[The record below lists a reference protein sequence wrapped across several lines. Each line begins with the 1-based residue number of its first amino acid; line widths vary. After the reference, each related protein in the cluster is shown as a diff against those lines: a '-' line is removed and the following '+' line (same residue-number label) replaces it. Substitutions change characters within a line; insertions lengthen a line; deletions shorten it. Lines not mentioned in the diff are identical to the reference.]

1 MRPLLLILL
10 ALSLVMV
17 SWPTESLLEEKATVK
32 YADSALVISFTNGPD
47 ADESITGTNTLTF
60 AYSGTGTLVNLQV
73 EISNDSTTWDEIENM
88 TSTPWLMHF
97 DSTQYANDSYSL
109 RVRGWDSD
117 VAKHTDWFDSNDFT
131 IANQVPVI
139 TSFSILN
146 SDYGSGVSSADRAWF
161 NVEETGSL
169 SFSWSASDD
178 DLTHAGLVNTPGS
191 GSVPNDG
198 PGALAYGWEW
208 SPSDLAEGTYNP
220 RITVYD
226 GSGLSASQTMF
237 MGIDR
242 SPPTMVSP
250 TIGNGGVWQDTTDV
264 LIDNILTSASDG
276 SGSGVAKVKLNQSG
290 IWTDITTEST
300 TLNLSEGQTLIGFKA
315 VDFVGNEG
323 EEIQSNIRVDVTN
336 PEGVGWT
343 VDELTSS
350 KNDAADIAFAAYDD
364 GSGIDLVESKIEYG
378 FDYNGIGTIPDIS
391 GGWLDIA
398 ETGLSGTISLTNWA
412 TKSRQYLL
420 LRATL
425 VDEAGN
431 EFITIPSAFQI
442 LPGKDLSW
450 NLSQTTLDKLVVKP
464 GENTGKVQISSLIE
478 INEAYGG
485 ALTIWL
491 EAAPADRDADVQWT
505 LVESQLLP
513 AGSLGDKAENL
524 SWNYTVSDRGQWDLR
539 LTIDPL
545 NLIDERDEGNNA
557 HYLVVTGASLSYSN
571 AVPSFAPSIVI
582 LLLVGFSLGLMMK
595 KRNFTPLPT
604 ERSHQ
609 NSDSSQQSQPLH
621 HPGLPDEI

>member
-1 MRPLLLILL
+1 
-10 ALSLVMV
+10 
-17 SWPTESLLEEKATVK
+17 
-32 YADSALVISFTNGPD
+32 
-47 ADESITGTNTLTF
+47 
-60 AYSGTGTLVNLQV
+60 
-73 EISNDSTTWDEIENM
+73 
-88 TSTPWLMHF
+88 
-97 DSTQYANDSYSL
+97 
-109 RVRGWDSD
+109 
-117 VAKHTDWFDSNDFT
+117 
-131 IANQVPVI
+131 
-139 TSFSILN
+139 
-146 SDYGSGVSSADRAWF
+146 
-161 NVEETGSL
+161 
-169 SFSWSASDD
+169 
-178 DLTHAGLVNTPGS
+178 
-191 GSVPNDG
+191 
-198 PGALAYGWEW
+198 
-208 SPSDLAEGTYNP
+208 
-220 RITVYD
+220 
-226 GSGLSASQTMF
+226 MF

-315 VDFVGNEG
+315 VDLVGNEG
-323 EEIQSNIRVDVTN
+323 EEIQFNIRVDVTN
-336 PEGVGWT
+336 PEEVGWT

-350 KNDAADIAFAAYDD
+350 KTDVANIAFTAYDD

-398 ETGLSGTISLTNWA
+398 ETGLSGTIGLTNWA

-450 NLSQTTLDKLVVKP
+450 NLTETTLAKLVVKP
-464 GENTGKVQISSLIE
+464 GENTGQVQIYSLVE

-513 AGSLGDKAENL
+513 AGSLGDKVENL

-557 HYLVVTGASLSYSN
+557 HYLVVTGASLSYSG

-595 KRNFTPLPT
+595 KLNFTPLPT
-604 ERSHQ
+604 EHSHQ
-609 NSDSSQQSQPLH
+609 NSDSSQLSQPLH
-621 HPGLPDEI
+621 HSGLPDEI